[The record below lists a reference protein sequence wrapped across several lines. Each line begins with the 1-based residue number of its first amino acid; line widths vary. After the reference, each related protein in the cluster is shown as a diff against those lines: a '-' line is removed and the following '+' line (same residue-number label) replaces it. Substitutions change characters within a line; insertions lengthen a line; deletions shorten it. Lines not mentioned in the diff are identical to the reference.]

1 MTSLRSQNEF
11 WVQEF
16 CHLHNGE
23 NATSLCASQPRGH
36 RLRWHCFSL
45 PLPDLPLPAWW
56 VARQASS
63 SIPGDLVSEGKW
75 AMGVPTRGR
84 ERASFLRCQLHSSLC
99 FIGKE
104 VARARSH

>member
-36 RLRWHCFSL
+36 RLRLHCFSL

-84 ERASFLRCQLHSSLC
+84 ELHFSGVSCILLCASLEKR
-99 FIGKE
+99 
-104 VARARSH
+104 